1 MPIRHAGEA
10 VGNIYLAKQ
19 EQGKDYTQEDEET
32 LVLFASQAA
41 LVISNARTHREE
53 RLARTNMETL
63 IDTCPVGV
71 VILDAR
77 TGKPMSFNRE
87 ARSMVNWLLEQ
98 NQPAEEL
105 LPLMSIKRPDGR
117 ELSLQELT
125 LAQALSAAETVR
137 AEEVV
142 LKLPDDRS
150 VTTLMNATP
159 ILSTQGQVESFVITM
174 QDMTPLEELDRQHA
188 EFLGVVSHELRPP
201 LSSIKGSTT
210 TLKESANTLDPAK
223 MELYFRIIEQQSD
236 HMSSLITDLL
246 NLARIDTGALS
257 VAPEATEAAG
267 LVDQARNSFLS
278 GADRNNVHID
288 LEPDLPLVMADRRR
302 IVQVLVNLLSN
313 AAKHSPES
321 SPIQLAIT
329 WEAMHVAFSVTDH
342 GRGLSPDLLP
352 TLFRKFSRIDGDD
365 RGQNLERSGLGR
377 SPYARD

>member
-1 MPIRHAGEA
+1 MDTARTLTNSTYGVLTTLDKSERPHDFVTSGMSAEHHRTLENYTPEGMLMYNYLSGLREPLRVSNYSDYASSIGISYILPLSISSSLTVPIRHAGEA
-10 VGNIYLAKQ
+10 AGNIYLAKQ

-77 TGKPMSFNRE
+77 TGKPVSFNRE
-87 ARSMVNWLLEQ
+87 ARRMVSGLLEQ

-174 QDMTPLEELDRQHA
+174 QDMTPLEELNRQHA
-188 EFLGVVSHELRPP
+188 EFLGVVSHELRAP

-210 TLKESANTLDPAK
+210 TLK
-223 MELYFRIIEQQSD
+223 RIPCQHAGPGQD
-236 HMSSLITDLL
+236 GTVSS
-246 NLARIDTGALS
+246 
-257 VAPEATEAAG
+257 
-267 LVDQARNSFLS
+267 
-278 GADRNNVHID
+278 
-288 LEPDLPLVMADRRR
+288 
-302 IVQVLVNLLSN
+302 
-313 AAKHSPES
+313 ES
-321 SPIQLAIT
+321 SN
-329 WEAMHVAFSVTDH
+329 S
-342 GRGLSPDLLP
+342 SP
-352 TLFRKFSRIDGDD
+352 TT
-365 RGQNLERSGLGR
+365 
-377 SPYARD
+377 